1 MWVRSLG
8 GEDPLEKGLATHS
21 SILAWRIP
29 WTEKPGRLQSIGSHK
44 SRAQLKQLSTH
55 SHMHLLVLY
64 ILVTQRIGMW
74 ILNYLGLLRVKIV
87 PVSVCVASQQDQS
100 IYSPILLFCQIY
112 YLNVLILKLKLIIY
126 NLFSPFN
133 FLKYIVYSVN
143 AQSLLTD

>member
-1 MWVRSLG
+1 MVKNLPPNAGDARDVGSITG

-29 WTEKPGRLQSIGSHK
+29 WTEKPGRLWLIGSQK

-74 ILNYLGLLRVKIV
+74 I
-87 PVSVCVASQQDQS
+87 
-100 IYSPILLFCQIY
+100 F
-112 YLNVLILKLKLIIY
+112 KL
-126 NLFSPFN
+126 SW
-133 FLKYIVYSVN
+133 S
-143 AQSLLTD
+143 T